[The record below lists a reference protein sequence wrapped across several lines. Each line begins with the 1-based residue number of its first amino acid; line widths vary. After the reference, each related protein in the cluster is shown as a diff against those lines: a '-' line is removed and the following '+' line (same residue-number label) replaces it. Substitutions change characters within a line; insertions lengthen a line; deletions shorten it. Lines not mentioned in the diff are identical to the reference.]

1 MSTAAPIPE
10 TWELDGDDAR
20 ETLLSTGRWRL
31 AQDAFVRM
39 RAADGFSHARSLAW
53 VTTLVLLE
61 GIIGLVGLA
70 SVIGNHRFGNVVSD
84 IVEQAV
90 PGPAGEVLTQTVRQA
105 RTAAA
110 TGQWFGLVFGLVGA
124 LVTATTLMG
133 QMERVLNRL
142 YGVER
147 DRPTREKYTR
157 AFVLA
162 LTAGLA
168 ASLAFVMLAFGHGLT
183 HDGDSVATEVWRVAR
198 WPVALALMVAAIALV
213 FRNAPRRHQPAWSW
227 LAYGAGIT
235 VLGWALASAGLGLFF
250 RWSSSFGDTYGP
262 LAGTVGLLLWALFAS
277 VSVVYGASVAAQLE
291 AVRAEGIAPPQ
302 EPPEWVANDAQQD
315 LVAAGTGGAQ

>member
-1 MSTAAPIPE
+1 
-10 TWELDGDDAR
+10 
-20 ETLLSTGRWRL
+20 
-31 AQDAFVRM
+31 M
-39 RAADGFSHARSLAW
+39 RAADGFSHARSLAF

-70 SVIGNHRFGNVVSD
+70 SVIGSHRFGTVVSD
-84 IVEQAV
+84 IVEQAA
-90 PGPAGEVLTQTVRQA
+90 PGPAGQVLTQTVRQA
-105 RTAAA
+105 RDAAA
-110 TGQWFGLVFGLVGA
+110 TGEWFGLVFGLVGA

-147 DRPTREKYTR
+147 DRTTFEKYRR

-162 LTAGLA
+162 LTAGFA

-183 HDGDSVATEVWRVAR
+183 HDGDSVATVVWHVAR
-198 WPVALALMVAAIALV
+198 WPVALGLMVAAIALL
-213 FRNAPRRHQPAWSW
+213 FRYAPRRHQPAWSW
-227 LAYGAGIT
+227 LAYGAGIS

-262 LAGTVGLLLWALFAS
+262 LAGTVGLLLWAFFAS
-277 VSVVYGASVAAQLE
+277 VSVVYGAAVAAQLE
-291 AVRAEGIAPPQ
+291 AVRAEGIAPPR
-302 EPPEWVANDAQQD
+302 EPHPWVASDAQQE
-315 LVAAGTGGAQ
+315 LVASGTGGAE

>member
-1 MSTAAPIPE
+1 MSTATPIPE
-10 TWELDGDDAR
+10 TWELHGDDAR
-20 ETLLSTGRWRL
+20 ETLLSTGRRRL
-31 AQDAFVRM
+31 ARDAFVRM

-70 SVIGNHRFGNVVSD
+70 SVLGSQRIGNVVSD

-90 PGPAGEVLTQTVRQA
+90 PGPAGSVLTQTVRQA
-105 RTAAA
+105 RSAAA

-124 LVTATTLMG
+124 LITATTLMG

-147 DRPTREKYTR
+147 DRPTVQKYTR

-168 ASLAFVMLAFGHGLT
+168 ATLAFVMLAFGHGLT
-183 HDGDSVATEVWRVAR
+183 HGQDVVTSVWRVAR
-198 WPVALALMVAAIALV
+198 WPVALALMITAIALV
-213 FRNAPRRHQPAWSW
+213 FRRAPRRHQPGWSW
-227 LAYGAGIT
+227 LAYGATIS
-235 VLGWALASAGLGLFF
+235 VLGWTLASIGLGLFF

-262 LAGTVGLLLWALFAS
+262 LAGTVGLLLWAFFAS

-291 AVRAEGIAPPQ
+291 AVRAEGIAPPR
-302 EPPEWVANDAQQD
+302 EPAQWVPNDAQQE
-315 LVAAGTGGAQ
+315 LVATGTGGAE

>member
-1 MSTAAPIPE
+1 
-10 TWELDGDDAR
+10 
-20 ETLLSTGRWRL
+20 LLSTGRRRL
-31 AQDAFVRM
+31 ARDAFVRM
-39 RAADGFSHARSLAW
+39 RAADGFSHARSLAF

-70 SVIGNHRFGNVVSD
+70 SVVGSARVGRVVSD
-84 IVEQAV
+84 IVQQAV
-90 PGPAGEVLTQTVRQA
+90 PGPAGAVLTQTVRQA
-105 RTAAA
+105 RSAAA

-147 DRPTREKYTR
+147 DRPTVEKYTR

-162 LTAGLA
+162 VTAGLA
-168 ASLAFVMLAFGHGLT
+168 ASVAFVMLAFGHGLT
-183 HDGDSVATEVWRVAR
+183 HGDGVVTSVWRLAR

-213 FRNAPRRHQPAWSW
+213 FRMAPRRHQPAWSW
-227 LAYGAGIT
+227 LAYGAAIS
-235 VLGWALASAGLGLFF
+235 VLGWTLASVALGLFF

-262 LAGTVGLLLWALFAS
+262 LAGTVGLLLWAFFAS
-277 VSVVYGASVAAQLE
+277 VSVVYGAAVAAQLE

-302 EPPEWVANDAQQD
+302 EPPHWVANDAQQE
-315 LVAAGTGGAQ
+315 LVATGTGGAA